1 MVNKSP
7 FAWIES
13 KAADFP
19 TLYDSIGSCHPSDH
33 PVSPFM
39 ILVIF
44 FEETGFCNIKQAHA
58 KGGLGIGFGQLEIS
72 NPEKRDFFEWAG
84 LPSNYQAVAM
94 LMLGDTDFAV
104 KVHCQYFQYLTS
116 QRGLS
121 LDGCLSAQVGWH
133 TEYKLLFRQGA
144 DMLKTTYVANDRP
157 GCIAALNYSRAKG
170 KCNNIPESLFPEFW
184 QFILPDSM
192 FGDAT
197 S

>member
-44 FEETGFCNIKQAHA
+44 FEETGFCNIKQAQTS
-58 KGGLGIGFGQLEIS
+58 GSLGVGFGQMEIS
-72 NPEKRDFFEWAG
+72 NPEKKDFFVWAG
-84 LPSNYQAVAM
+84 LPSDYKQVAQ

-116 QRGLS
+116 ERGLS
-121 LDGCLSAQVGWH
+121 LEGCLSAQVGSH
-133 TEYKLLFRQGA
+133 TQYKSLFRKGA
-144 DMLKTTYVANDRP
+144 QMLEAAYNSNDRP
-157 GCIAALNYSRAKG
+157 GCIAALNYARSKG
-170 KCNNIPESLFPEFW
+170 KSNGIPESLFPEFW